1 MIVLTRPPMSWL
13 YVSEFLSGPDP
24 AILCD
29 TVPTLTHNQNDKN
42 ATTGVVLAILA
53 YGWWAVV
60 TPLYF
65 WVLKDI
71 NAFELVAWRVLL
83 GLPMLILLLLCIGRL
98 NEFIDALTTPRVL
111 GLLVLTAGFISVN
124 WFVFIWA
131 VVTDRLSE
139 ASLGYYINP
148 IVSVI
153 LGMVFLGERL
163 RKFQWIA
170 VALAVTGVAVLAIR
184 VGGVPWISLALAGSF
199 GLYGLTRKQVKCE
212 AAAGLTVEM
221 LVVFPFMLV
230 GVLIVHSR
238 DGSAVTTEN
247 WWMALLILFSGIITI
262 VPLVCFA
269 GAARRLRLSTVG
281 LLQYIAPTGQLILAV
296 LVFNEPF
303 GADRIAA
310 FALIWLAVIC
320 YSTDSLRAHST
331 APVMS
336 DQ

>member
-1 MIVLTRPPMSWL
+1 MRAHL
-13 YVSEFLSGPDP
+13 YLLKSKTYAQADP
-24 AILCD
+24 AILCR
-29 TVPTLTHNQNDKN
+29 TVPILTHTNNDKN

-65 WVLKDI
+65 WVLKDV

-83 GLPMLILLLLCIGRL
+83 GLPVLILLLLLIGRL
-98 NEFIDALTTPRVL
+98 NEFTAAIKSPRVFSV
-111 GLLVLTAGFISVN
+111 LVLTAGLISVN

-153 LGMVFLGERL
+153 LGLLFLGERL
-163 RKFQWIA
+163 RPVQWVAVGLA
-170 VALAVTGVAVLAIR
+170 VAGVVVLAVRI
-184 VGGVPWISLALAGSF
+184 GGVPWISLALASSF

-212 AAAGLTVEM
+212 AAPGLTVEM
-221 LVVFPFMLV
+221 LVVFPFMV
-230 GVLIVHSR
+230 IGILIVQSR
-238 DGSAVTTEN
+238 EGSAVLTHT
-247 WWMALLILFSGIITI
+247 WWIALLILLSGFVTI

-269 GAARRLRLSTVG
+269 GAARRLRLATVG
-281 LLQYIAPTGQLILAV
+281 LLQYIAPTGQLLLAV
-296 LVFNEPF
+296 LLFGEPF

-310 FALIWLAVIC
+310 FVLIWLAVIC
-320 YSTDSLRAHST
+320 YSLDSLRAHSS
-331 APVMS
+331 APVLS

>member
-1 MIVLTRPPMSWL
+1 MPILTPNNDHQKATAG
-13 YVSEFLSGPDP
+13 V
-24 AILCD
+24 ILA
-29 TVPTLTHNQNDKN
+29 V
-42 ATTGVVLAILA
+42 LA

-83 GLPMLILLLLCIGRL
+83 GLPVLILLLLCIGRL
-98 NEFIDALTTPRVL
+98 NEFLTALKNPRVFA
-111 GLLVLTAGFISVN
+111 LLVLTAGLISVN

-163 RKFQWIA
+163 RRIQWMAVILAIA
-170 VALAVTGVAVLAIR
+170 GVTVLALR

-212 AAAGLTVEM
+212 AAPGLTVEM
-221 LVVFPFMLV
+221 LIVFPFMLV
-230 GVLIVHSR
+230 GVMIVHSR
-238 DGSAVTTEN
+238 EGSAVTTET
-247 WWMALLILFSGIITI
+247 WWMAILILLSGLITI
-262 VPLVCFA
+262 VPLICFA
-269 GAARRLRLSTVG
+269 GAARRLRLATVG
-281 LLQYIAPTGQLILAV
+281 LLQYIAPTGQLLLAV
-296 LVFNEPF
+296 LAFNEPF

-320 YSTDSLRAHST
+320 YSVDSLRAHST
-331 APVMS
+331 SPVLT

>member
-1 MIVLTRPPMSWL
+1 
-13 YVSEFLSGPDP
+13 
-24 AILCD
+24 
-29 TVPTLTHNQNDKN
+29 
-42 ATTGVVLAILA
+42 
-53 YGWWAVV
+53 
-60 TPLYF
+60 
-65 WVLKDI
+65 
-71 NAFELVAWRVLL
+71 
-83 GLPMLILLLLCIGRL
+83 
-98 NEFIDALTTPRVL
+98 
-111 GLLVLTAGFISVN
+111 
-124 WFVFIWA
+124 
-131 VVTDRLSE
+131 
-139 ASLGYYINP
+139 
-148 IVSVI
+148 
-153 LGMVFLGERL
+153 
-163 RKFQWIA
+163 
-170 VALAVTGVAVLAIR
+170 
-184 VGGVPWISLALAGSF
+184 
-199 GLYGLTRKQVKCE
+199 
-212 AAAGLTVEM
+212 M

-230 GVLIVHSR
+230 GVLIVHSK

-247 WWMALLILFSGIITI
+247 WWMALLIIFSGIITI